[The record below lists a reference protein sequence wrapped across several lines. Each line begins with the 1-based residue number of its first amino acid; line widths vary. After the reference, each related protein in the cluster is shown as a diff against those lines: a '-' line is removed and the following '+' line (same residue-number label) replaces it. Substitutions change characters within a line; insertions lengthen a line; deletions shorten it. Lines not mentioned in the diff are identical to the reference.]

1 MVFRKLGNKWVVDLN
16 GIYTYNDVQQFD
28 FNIYFV
34 FFLYSYTPIYKLPKQ
49 YISFFSFLF
58 H

>member
-28 FNIYFV
+28 FNIY
-34 FFLYSYTPIYKLPKQ
+34 LIIYF
-49 YISFFSFLF
+49 IRSNSLF
-58 H
+58 D